1 MRYLIKNNFSSELK
15 RGFGGKTIIFCG
27 EEVSFILQS
36 RFAILRKKFQ
46 LIDKYGECVS
56 VLRRGMFSVFSKW
69 RIETAEKRFC
79 LKWKGKLTQDVYL
92 AEVAEMRIESILGSR
107 LRAYRLT
114 EKAEETARLE
124 YGKEYIQ
131 IDAENIEHLCAL
143 LSVSVC
149 TDW

>member
-1 MRYLIKNNFSSELK
+1 M
-15 RGFGGKTIIFCG
+15 
-27 EEVSFILQS
+27 
-36 RFAILRKKFQ
+36 
-46 LIDKYGECVS
+46 
-56 VLRRGMFSVFSKW
+56 
-69 RIETAEKRFC
+69 FC
-79 LKWKGKLTQDVYL
+79 LKWKGKLTQYVYL